1 MTEEEFG
8 QLKQA
13 YTNLKEEMREK
24 DRRIEELEG
33 QLMGALLR
41 IEELER
47 RLAKDSHNSG
57 SLLTVERSS
66 FSFSAHSWLLVG
78 WGKVVRCHG
87 EKSSLNKLPIVAN
100 RLRVMI

>member
-1 MTEEEFG
+1 MG

-13 YTNLKEEMREK
+13 YGNLKEEMGEK

-47 RLAKDSHNSG
+47 RLAKDSH
-57 SLLTVERSS
+57 
-66 FSFSAHSWLLVG
+66 
-78 WGKVVRCHG
+78 K
-87 EKSSLNKLPIVAN
+87 
-100 RLRVMI
+100 